1 MSSTTLFRINKDV
14 LNAKK
19 ISCILTIHRHVNVS
33 VQVLA
38 KIVRNLKDGMNI
50 HNAHADAPSFL
61 FAIKVNTLIEGN
73 AGAGVFQSGAAIT
86 KYLVFHVKTH
96 ADD

>member
-1 MSSTTLFRINKDV
+1 M
-14 LNAKK
+14 
-19 ISCILTIHRHVNVS
+19 NVS

-50 HNAHADAPSFL
+50 HNAHADALSLL
-61 FAIKVNTLIEGN
+61 FASKANTLIEGN
-73 AGAGVFQSGAAIT
+73 ADASVFQGGAVIT